1 MRKAVTTTK
10 ASENAAFN
18 KQSMISELIKSK
30 HGDLMDYVPIT
41 SAAAQ
46 KEAEF
51 LAHLISWNLIKGEIR
66 DSKIALPVINLRFLK
81 KEDSEFAENAIASLL
96 TLDPRNLVKSYKFS
110 KELTKTGK
118 NITGGHRRLLEEGL
132 RMYIAAREENI
143 KWWNKTAV
151 QHRESFKELYAIS
164 HYKPSDWA
172 QKILFR
178 TEYDVKL
185 GKFVKSE
192 FPKNSVFQKIAD
204 LKKMSPAEA
213 AGTVLNYDIPF
224 QIALGALGVKKEEFE
239 KNPEFIMALMNG
251 MSGQQLINSTKFL
264 TSIGVFNSKMLKS
277 VYETAFKKATKD
289 KKVSTLKANK
299 AIKTLEENPD
309 FDPEVIEK
317 LSKLSETKLAQK
329 TIEGDWVILGDKSG
343 SMSTAVKLAKEI
355 ASYISKSVAGKV
367 YLIFFDH
374 QPRVFDVTGK
384 TLSEIETESKHVSA
398 SGCTSCGCGLQYLLD
413 RGIIVNGIAMISD
426 GGDNTAPYFHQV
438 YPKYC
443 LKMGI
448 EPAVYFYRLQGE
460 SDSLSGYCRSEN
472 IPFELFDMDKTDYY
486 ALPNLVAAMK
496 TSRYSLM
503 DEIMTIPLLTFEKIF
518 EKKGK

>member
-1 MRKAVTTTK
+1 MRTTTKTTK
-10 ASENAAFN
+10 ASEKTAFN

-41 SAAAQ
+41 SEAAK

-110 KELTKTGK
+110 KELTKTGM
-118 NITGGHRRLLEEGL
+118 NITGGHRRMLEEGI
-132 RMYIAAREENI
+132 RQYIAVREENI
-143 KWWNKTAV
+143 PWWNKTAV
-151 QHRESFKELYAIS
+151 QHRESLKELYAVS
-164 HYKPSDWA
+164 HYKPSDYA

-178 TEYDVKL
+178 TLYDEKTGKYVK
-185 GKFVKSE
+185 VDY
-192 FPKNSVFQKIAD
+192 PKNSIFQKIAD
-204 LKKMSPAEA
+204 LKKMTPSEA
-213 AGTVLNYDIPF
+213 AGTILNYNIPF
-224 QIALGALGVKKEEFE
+224 QIALGALGAKKEEFE
-239 KNPEFIMALMNG
+239 KNPEFLLALMNG

-264 TSIGVFNSKMLKS
+264 TSVGVFNSKMLKS
-277 VYETAFKKATKD
+277 EYEKAFKKATKD
-289 KKVSTLKANK
+289 KKVSTLKASK
-299 AIKTLEENPD
+299 AMKTLEEDPG
-309 FDPEVIEK
+309 FDPEILEK
-317 LSKLSETKLAQK
+317 LSKLQDTKIAQK
-329 TIEGDWVILGDKSG
+329 TIDGDWVILGDASG
-343 SMSTAVKLAKEI
+343 SMNTAIKLAKEI

-367 YLIFFDH
+367 YLIFFDN

-384 TLSEIETESKHVSA
+384 TLAEIEKDSKHVVA
-398 SGCTSCGCGLQYLLD
+398 SGCTACGCGLQYLLD
-413 RGIIVNGIAMISD
+413 RGIIVNGIALISD
-426 GGDNTAPYFHQV
+426 GGDNTVPYFHQA

-443 LKMGI
+443 VKMGI
-448 EPAVYFYRLQGE
+448 EPTVYFYRLQGE
-460 SDSLSGYCRSEN
+460 HDSLSGYCKSEN

-486 ALPNLVAAMK
+486 ALPNLVATMK